1 MKIFEQINRRIS
13 SWFIDDFDDIDNK
26 QVRIQYGMMAG
37 WISIIATLALFIVK
51 MILGL
56 MTGSISVVANA
67 FHLLSHLANSIILV
81 VSFKLTARPATA
93 KTPFGHGR
101 MEHVAP
107 LIMSIFLFVSG
118 IQIAETSV
126 HQALEP
132 HEVHYWPALPWILFA
147 TILVKQW
154 LAQFVS
160 FLGRRV
166 DSQAI
171 LTNARHHKIEAVISL
186 TVIGGLIA
194 GHYFQQPEVDGYIG
208 ILVSAW
214 LLYLGYT
221 HGREALVPLLGQ
233 APSKDMI
240 RKIKKTAKSV
250 EGVEDAHEIIVHDY
264 GSMYTISLH
273 AEIPEKF
280 GPPEMHEIAER
291 CEGRLRKMFGGEV
304 VCHTDPLLEMTPEIQ
319 AVEDQ
324 FREVL
329 AGFPQI
335 IDYHDFRVIAESRKR
350 IIIAADIDVSE
361 DVPESGFKQISN
373 ALESRVSKEILN
385 VAYCVFYITPKFAY

>member
-1 MKIFEQINRRIS
+1 MKIFEQLNRKIS
-13 SWFIDDFDDIDNK
+13 SWFIDDFDEIDNK
-26 QVRIQYGMMAG
+26 QVRIQYGLLAG
-37 WISIIATLALFIVK
+37 WISIIATLVLFILK

-56 MTGSISVVANA
+56 MAGSVSVVANA

-81 VSFKLTARPATA
+81 VSFKVTARPATA

-166 DSQAI
+166 DSHAI

-194 GHYFQQPEVDGYIG
+194 GHYFHQPEVDGYIG

-240 RKIKKTAKSV
+240 RKIKETAKSV
-250 EGVEDAHEIIVHDY
+250 EGVQDAHEIIVHDY

-291 CEGRLRKMFGGEV
+291 CEGRLRRIFGGEV
-304 VCHTDPLLEMTPEIQ
+304 VCHTDPLLEKTPEIQ

-324 FREVL
+324 FRKIL
-329 AGFPQI
+329 ADFPEI

-361 DVPESGFKQISN
+361 DVPESEFKQISET
-373 ALESRVSKEILN
+373 LESRVSKKIPN
-385 VAYCVFYITPKFAY
+385 IAYCVYYVTPKFAY

>member
-1 MKIFEQINRRIS
+1 
-13 SWFIDDFDDIDNK
+13 
-26 QVRIQYGMMAG
+26 
-37 WISIIATLALFIVK
+37 
-51 MILGL
+51 
-56 MTGSISVVANA
+56 
-67 FHLLSHLANSIILV
+67 
-81 VSFKLTARPATA
+81 
-93 KTPFGHGR
+93 
-101 MEHVAP
+101 
-107 LIMSIFLFVSG
+107 
-118 IQIAETSV
+118 
-126 HQALEP
+126 
-132 HEVHYWPALPWILFA
+132 
-147 TILVKQW
+147 
-154 LAQFVS
+154 
-160 FLGRRV
+160 
-166 DSQAI
+166 
-171 LTNARHHKIEAVISL
+171 
-186 TVIGGLIA
+186 
-194 GHYFQQPEVDGYIG
+194 
-208 ILVSAW
+208 
-214 LLYLGYT
+214 
-221 HGREALVPLLGQ
+221 
-233 APSKDMI
+233 MI

-273 AEIPEKF
+273 TEIPEKF

-373 ALESRVSKEILN
+373 ALESRVSKEIPN

>member
-1 MKIFEQINRRIS
+1 MKISEQLNRRIS
-13 SWFIDDFDDIDNK
+13 SWFIADLDDIDNK
-26 QVRIQYGMMAG
+26 QVRIQYGLIAG
-37 WISIIATLALFIVK
+37 WISIIAILVLFCVK
-51 MILGL
+51 IILGL
-56 MTGSISVVANA
+56 MAGSISVVANA

-81 VSFKLTARPATA
+81 VSFKVTARPATA
-93 KTPFGHGR
+93 KIPFGHGR

-118 IQIAETSV
+118 IQIGENSV

-132 HEVHYWPALPWILFA
+132 HEVYYWPVLPWILLA

-154 LAQFVS
+154 LAQFVGY
-160 FLGRRV
+160 LGKRV
-166 DSQAI
+166 DSHAI
-171 LTNARHHKIEAVISL
+171 LTSARHHKIEAGISL

-194 GHYFQQPEVDGYIG
+194 GHYIHRPEVDGYIG

-214 LLYLGYT
+214 LVYLGYT
-221 HGREALVPLLGQ
+221 HGREALIPLLGQ

-240 RKIKKTAKSV
+240 RKIKETAKSV

-273 AEIPEKF
+273 TEIPAKF

-291 CEGRLRKMFGGEV
+291 CEGKLRKIFGGEV
-304 VCHTDPLLEMTPEIQ
+304 ICHTDPLMEKTPETQ
-319 AVEDQ
+319 AVEAQ
-324 FREVL
+324 FREIIADFL
-329 AGFPQI
+329 QI
-335 IDYHDFRVIAESRKR
+335 IDYHDFRLIAESRKK

-361 DVPESGFKQISN
+361 DLPESESKQISE
-373 ALESRVSKEILN
+373 ALESRVNEEISN
-385 VAYCVFYITPKFAY
+385 VAYCVFYVTPKFAY